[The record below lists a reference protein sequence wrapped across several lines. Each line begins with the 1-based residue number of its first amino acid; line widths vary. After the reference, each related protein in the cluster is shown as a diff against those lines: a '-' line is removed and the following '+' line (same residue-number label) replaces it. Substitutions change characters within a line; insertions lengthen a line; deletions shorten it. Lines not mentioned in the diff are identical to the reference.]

1 MDRTQDRSEVVFFD
15 VETIYATPVIV
26 EFGAILVCPETL
38 TERHNYSTL
47 VRPADPSIIPPV
59 FERRNGITRD
69 ALAGAP
75 TFDDIA
81 DRVYELLHDRIWA
94 GHNILEHD
102 CLCIREA
109 FSEIN
114 RPPPE
119 PKATIDS
126 LPLLT
131 RTFGRRA
138 GDMKMAS
145 LATYF
150 GLGQQIHR
158 SLDDIR
164 VNLEVIKR
172 CAAVMFLESSF
183 PDVFTVNS
191 GVSTN
196 TPRKSCGHGKSLP
209 KGGTEL
215 DTIVADGVDHQPQP
229 QMSSSTA
236 LSEASSNNFAV
247 LKPHEILISS
257 LTASLVQSYH
267 GTPRIQLLHDNFPF
281 QLSCA
286 DLKIRFGISDLM
298 YYDDAGRPKLDFV
311 VDASQSFCEVL
322 EACDAIAQRFSFGS
336 GSSSDWRP
344 LVVTRKE
351 GFVHYRTVKLRIPI
365 SECGDVVRF
374 ANKVYKKEPSG
385 TVQKLRFN

>member
-138 GDMKMAS
+138 GDMK
-145 LATYF
+145 
-150 GLGQQIHR
+150 
-158 SLDDIR
+158 
-164 VNLEVIKR
+164 
-172 CAAVMFLESSF
+172 ESSF